1 MTRFVDA
8 IITYRIL
15 KKLVTPF
22 EETQAFKLGIVDK
35 NGKILKKEN
44 ELRTPEERDA
54 YTMLDRL
61 VFRLKRIIN
70 KVPTE
75 NKRLLNIAAA
85 LTLVREHASDEHE
98 YFHLESDFI
107 RIKPSQ
113 EIIEEVQNFLEEKN
127 MKSFKMFMEDGIA
140 IPNAVGGGFSG
151 QATPNANPNLAGRD
165 IVFAKMARR
174 KLPQLV
180 GLKSKK

>member
-22 EETQAFKLGIVDK
+22 EDTPAFKLGIVDK

-44 ELRTPEERDA
+44 ELKTPEERDA

-70 KVPTE
+70 KVPTD

-85 LTLVREHASDEHE
+85 LTLVREHANDEHE

-113 EIIEEVQNFLEEKN
+113 ELIEEVQNFLEEKN
-127 MKSFKMFMEDGIA
+127 MKTFKMFMEDGIV
-140 IPNAVGGGFSG
+140 NAVGGGFSG
-151 QATPNANPNLAGRD
+151 QATPNPNPNLAGRD
-165 IVFAKMARR
+165 IVYGKMARR
-174 KLPQLV
+174 KLPQFT